1 MKDCFNDSLAYHLPQ
16 SPRPVG
22 ANIQYQLK
30 YFIRESVGVEWNH
43 NCWCLLSGIIRMV
56 AGGQENSHQSGDAA
70 AGDRRVSR
78 QSWVYAARVKS
89 YRG

>member
-30 YFIRESVGVEWNH
+30 YFIRRSVGVEWNH

-56 AGGQENSHQSGDAA
+56 AGGQENIISQEMGRQET
-70 AGDRRVSR
+70 GEC
-78 QSWVYAARVKS
+78 QSWLYAARVKS